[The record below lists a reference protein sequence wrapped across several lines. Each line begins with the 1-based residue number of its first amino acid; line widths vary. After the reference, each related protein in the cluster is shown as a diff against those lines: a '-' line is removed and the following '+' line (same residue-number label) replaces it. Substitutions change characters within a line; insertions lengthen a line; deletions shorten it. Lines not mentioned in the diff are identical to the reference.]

1 MPKVK
6 SSLSCKLK
14 SIVSEFGEEV
24 FKVDES
30 VLFYQLCECKVS
42 SEKKFNITQHL
53 KTDKHI
59 QAIKRHQ
66 NKIEKKQQFLTSYQ
80 KKKLFLC

>member
-14 SIVSEFGEEV
+14 SIVFEFGEEV

-30 VLFYQLCECKVS
+30 VLFCQLCECKFS

-59 QAIKRHQ
+59 QATKRHQ
-66 NKIEKKQQFLTSYQ
+66 NEIEKSNRFLRATR
-80 KKKLFLC
+80 KKLFQC